1 MKLDGGHE
9 VAAKAVLLSTGAEY
23 RRLPVDDLEE
33 YEGLSVFYAAGPP
46 EAQICGAQRVALEEA
61 VFATQEWI
69 DRARTETHLL
79 AEFTSKMAGAH
90 SVNNVKTMFE
100 ECGQHQIDF
109 IRRDCDRL
117 FNHSRRMVE
126 AVSHLLTRPAADR
139 DPNPT
144 TSDKQ

>member
-1 MKLDGGHE
+1 MAELSETQAAVVEPPVVEATGPVGQASRRMLDF
-9 VAAKAVLLSTGAEY
+9 LY
-23 RRLPVDDLEE
+23 
-33 YEGLSVFYAAGPP
+33 
-46 EAQICGAQRVALEEA
+46 GAQRVALEET

-109 IRRDCDRL
+109 IRRDCDRI
-117 FNHSRRMVE
+117 FTHSRRMID
-126 AVSHLLTRPAADR
+126 AVSSLLGRPSQ
-139 DPNPT
+139 N
-144 TSDKQ
+144 